1 MLPKLDFSKASSV
14 DLGPTRTLAELVKSL
29 IDKDKVSFSYIGQDG
44 LASVNKKLMRAII
57 GEGEGKELFSMC
69 QVNTIASAFYGY
81 TNILAGYYSHKPR
94 FFLVNGEESYLSVP
108 KMMGFECRV
117 VKDLAEEVPEKS
129 VVFFSFPQNE
139 FEFSLEKVS
148 PLLAKDVLF
157 VFVDTRPIN
166 FEEAKSCQNFSQ
178 VLANRYEK
186 VPQLLKDKNKGT
198 LIVDLAAIL
207 RVNSY
212 NMCVIINKM
221 KDEEESYNFCRALE
235 KHTRFTI
242 SSLSSISV
250 LMVDELFENPE
261 WHPKLVDELKAHA
274 N

>member
-1 MLPKLDFSKASSV
+1 MLPKLDFSKAASI
-14 DLGPTRTLAELVKSL
+14 DFGPTRTLAELVKSL

-44 LASVNKKLMRAII
+44 LASVNKKLMSSII
-57 GEGEGKELFSMC
+57 GEREGKELFSMC

-81 TNILAGYYSHKPR
+81 TNILAGYYNHKPR

-117 VKDLAEEVPEKS
+117 VKDLAEEIPDKS
-129 VVFFSFPQNE
+129 VVVFSFPQSE
-139 FEFSLEKVS
+139 FELSLEKVA
-148 PLLAKDVLF
+148 PLAAKDVLF
-157 VFVDTRPIN
+157 VFVDTRPVS
-166 FEEAKSCQNFSQ
+166 FDEAKNSENFSQ
-178 VLANRYEK
+178 ILANRYEK
-186 VPQLLKDKNKGT
+186 VPQLLKDKIKGT
-198 LIVDLAAIL
+198 LIIDLAAIL
-207 RVNSY
+207 RANSY

-221 KDEEESYNFCRALE
+221 KNEEESYNFCRALE

-261 WHPKLVDELKAHA
+261 WHQKYVDELKAYA